1 MIKFHSVYE
10 KLSQAL
16 DGFPSDALEVSDE
29 IKEQVLS
36 FNFSYLW
43 DCFFRRAIFFK
54 YDLRLLCLAFA
65 GIVKIS
71 ITSQNEDAIEKLSS
85 HYAMLPE

>member
-1 MIKFHSVYE
+1 MIKFHTVYE

-36 FNFSYLW
+36 FNFSYL
-43 DCFFRRAIFFK
+43 RALG
-54 YDLRLLCLAFA
+54 LRFSTCCILQ
-65 GIVKIS
+65 V
-71 ITSQNEDAIEKLSS
+71 
-85 HYAMLPE
+85 